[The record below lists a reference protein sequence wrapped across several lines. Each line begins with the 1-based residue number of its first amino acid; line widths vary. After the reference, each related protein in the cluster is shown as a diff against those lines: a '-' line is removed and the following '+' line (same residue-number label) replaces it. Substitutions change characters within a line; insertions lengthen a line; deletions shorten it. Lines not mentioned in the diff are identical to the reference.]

1 MHCTD
6 YAKKKKNPE
15 RNKNKKST
23 SLQNCV
29 LAGKKKKKG
38 HTVKCLENGVN
49 RESTE
54 IYGEKTQ
61 VLDKTPSRVVL
72 Y

>member
-1 MHCTD
+1 MQ
-6 YAKKKKNPE
+6 KKKKT
-15 RNKNKKST
+15 RKGTRIKS
-23 SLQNCV
+23 LPACKIV
-29 LAGKKKKKG
+29 YLLAKKKKKG